1 MSLPT
6 GPRVTFLFTDIEGS
20 TRLERSL
27 GSATWSAV
35 VAEHDRRMRAAIE
48 SAGGIVVKTEGDA
61 FFAAFP
67 DPAGAVEA
75 IAAAERAIAGAGW
88 PIESATDPL
97 AVGADAEAATDV
109 EVELRVRAGLH
120 LGEGRLRER
129 QNDDESMDYVGIDV
143 NYAARIAAAANGG
156 QVILSDA
163 LAAALRDDLEGLLA
177 STATSLVD
185 VGLRIVKDFEEP
197 ARLYQL
203 VIPDAADDHRPLR
216 TLEAPTNLPH
226 EATSLVG
233 REVEI
238 ERLSHALEE
247 GRIVTLTGPGG
258 SGKTRLAIGV
268 AAAVRSRFP
277 HGVWFVDLAAVRDP
291 AMLETTIA
299 EVIGVRE
306 SKGQSAGEAVLA
318 HLRERETLLVIDN
331 LEQLL
336 PDAANRVAAL
346 IRSCPGLRL
355 LITSRELLRISGE
368 RGYPVPPLDVAAGI
382 LLFEDRALAQRPDL
396 VLNDET
402 RATIRAICER
412 LGGLPLAIELAAA
425 RVRLFAPAA
434 ILDRLGRSLDLGGG
448 ARDVPE
454 RQRTLRGA
462 IDWSHELLSG
472 GEQGL
477 FRRLSVFSGGWTAED
492 AAEVVDSADG
502 GSTNLDIDLLGGLE
516 SLADKSL
523 VRIEPGQGPDDV
535 DAWFS
540 EHPLLREYGQERL
553 EASGERPDREARHAA
568 VYADLAETEA
578 SRILGPTGERA
589 LRRLDRE
596 QHNLR
601 DAVAW
606 SLAHDQPAIGLR
618 IIGSTW
624 RWYQQRG
631 RLREARGLL
640 GQLLAH
646 PETVDIRVRIAAL
659 SADGGL
665 AYWMDDFDA
674 ADKAYDER
682 LSLAIETGDPLLLA
696 DAHYDMGFLS
706 MVRQDLASLRE
717 HEQLA
722 LDLYMQ
728 AGRENDILRARQALV
743 LGVFLSGDYEMAL
756 ALETQNLEAYRR
768 AGSLFQVAD
777 SMTLLAGVA
786 YRLGDPEASWARMQ
800 EGLRFWR
807 TNDLA
812 SGLARGL
819 GMASIILFKYGDPE
833 LAARIAAVTYKLV
846 REKGVMLAPVK
857 VIHLP
862 DPADSAVEVF
872 GAERAAELLADE
884 AAGPLAEMIDTVLS
898 MPTPTAD
905 PNASPA
911 PTGVSTTGG

>member
-20 TRLERSL
+20 TRLERAL

-48 SAGGIVVKTEGDA
+48 GAGGIVVKTEGDA

-67 DPAGAVEA
+67 DPAAAVAA
-75 IAAAERAIAGAGW
+75 IATAERAIAAAGW
-88 PIESATDPL
+88 PIEPATDPL
-97 AVGADAEAATDV
+97 AVGPDAEAATDV

-163 LAAALRDDLEGLLA
+163 LAGALRDDLDALLA

-233 REVEI
+233 REAEI
-238 ERLSHALEE
+238 ERLSHALED

-277 HGVWFVDLAAVRDP
+277 HGVWFIDLAAVRDP

-336 PDAANRVAAL
+336 PEAANRAAAL

-396 VLNDET
+396 LLDDEA
-402 RATIRAICER
+402 RVTIRAICER

-492 AAEVVDSADG
+492 AAEVVDAADG
-502 GSTNLDIDLLGGLE
+502 GSTNLNIDLLGGLE

-578 SRILGPTGERA
+578 SRILGPGGERA

-601 DAVAW
+601 EAIAW

-646 PETVDIRVRIAAL
+646 PERVDVRVRIAAL

-665 AYWMDDFDA
+665 AYWMDDFEA
-674 ADKAYDER
+674 AGKAYEER
-682 LSLAIETGDPLLLA
+682 LALAIEAQDPVLLA
-696 DAHYDMGFLS
+696 DAHYDIGFLS

-722 LDLYMQ
+722 LDLYTA
-728 AGRENDILRARQALV
+728 AGRENDVLRARQALV
-743 LGVFLSGDYEMAL
+743 LGVFLSGEYEAAR
-756 ALETQNLEAYRR
+756 ALEEQNLEAYRR

-777 SMTLLAGVA
+777 SMTLLSGVA
-786 YRLGDPEASWARMQ
+786 YRLDDPDRSWARMQ

-807 TNDLA
+807 SNDLA

-819 GMASIILFKYGDPE
+819 GMAAIILFKYGDPE
-833 LAARIAAVTYKLV
+833 LAARVAAVTYKLV

-862 DPADSAVEVF
+862 DPADSAVEIF

-884 AAGPLAEMIDTVLS
+884 AAPPLAEMIETVLS
-898 MPTPTAD
+898 MPTPTAS
-905 PNASPA
+905 PNASPT

>member
-48 SAGGIVVKTEGDA
+48 GAGGTVVKTEGDA
-61 FFAAFP
+61 FFAAFRE
-67 DPAGAVEA
+67 PAEAVAA
-75 IAAAERAIAGAGW
+75 IANAERAIAAAGW
-88 PIESATDPL
+88 PVDVTDILGGDDPAAATDP
-97 AVGADAEAATDV
+97 D
-109 EVELRVRAGLH
+109 VELRVRAGLH

-129 QNDDESMDYVGIDV
+129 QSDDEALDYVGIDV
-143 NYAARIAAAANGG
+143 NYAARITAAANGG

-163 LAAALRDDLEGLLA
+163 LTAALRPELETLLA

-185 VGLRIVKDFEEP
+185 AGLRIVKDFDEP

-203 VIPDAADDHRPLR
+203 IVPEAADDHRPLR

-233 REVEI
+233 REAEI
-238 ERLSHALEE
+238 ETLSHALED

-277 HGVWFVDLAAVRDP
+277 HGVWFIDLAAVRDP

-299 EVIGVRE
+299 TVIGVRE
-306 SKGQSAGEAVLA
+306 SKGQSAGDAVLA
-318 HLRERETLLVIDN
+318 HLRERQTLLVIDN

-336 PDAANRVAAL
+336 PEAANRVAGL
-346 IRSCPGLRL
+346 IRACPGLRL

-368 RGYPVPPLDVAAGI
+368 RGHLVPPLDVEAGV

-396 VLNDET
+396 ILDDAT

-434 ILDRLGRSLDLGGG
+434 ILERLGRSLDLGGG
-448 ARDVPE
+448 ARDLPE

-492 AAEVVDSADG
+492 AAGVVDDANG
-502 GSTNLDIDLLGGLE
+502 GSTNLDIDLFGGLE

-523 VRIEPGQGPDDV
+523 VRIEPGEGPDDV

-553 EASGERPDREARHAA
+553 EASGERAEREARHAA
-568 VYADLAETEA
+568 VYADLAEA
-578 SRILGPTGERA
+578 QSARILTASGQQA
-589 LRRLDRE
+589 LHRIDRE

-601 DAVAW
+601 DAVTW
-606 SLAHDQPAIGLR
+606 SLAHDEPAVGMR
-618 IIGSTW
+618 IISSTW

-640 GQLLAH
+640 GQLLARGA
-646 PETVDIRVRIAAL
+646 EVDVRIRIATLAAE
-659 SADGGL
+659 GGL
-665 AYWMDDFDA
+665 AYWMDDFEA
-674 ADKAYDER
+674 AGKAYEER
-682 LSLAIETGDPLLLA
+682 LELASTTGDDLLMA
-696 DAHYDMGFLS
+696 DAHYDIGFMS
-706 MVRQDLASLRE
+706 VVGQNPEKVRE
-717 HEQLA
+717 HEQQA
-722 LDLYMQ
+722 LDLYTAQ
-728 AGRENDILRARQALV
+728 GRHDGVLRARQALV
-743 LGVFLSGDYEMAL
+743 LGVFLTGDYATAL
-756 ALETQNLEAYRR
+756 ALEEQNLAAYREAR
-768 AGSLFQVAD
+768 SLFQIAD
-777 SMTLLAGVA
+777 SMTLLSAVH
-786 YRLGDPEASWARMQ
+786 YRLDEPDASWTRMQ
-800 EGLRFWR
+800 EGMRFWVE
-807 TNDLA
+807 NDLA

-819 GMASIILFKYGDPE
+819 GMASIVLFRYGDPE
-833 LAARIAAVTYKLV
+833 LAARVAAVTYKLA
-846 REKGVMLAPVK
+846 REKSVMVAPVK
-857 VIHLP
+857 VLHLP
-862 DPADSAVEVF
+862 DPADLAVAAF
-872 GAERAAELLADE
+872 GPERAAELLSEDAAPPLIETVE
-884 AAGPLAEMIDTVLS
+884 AILAMRG
-898 MPTPTAD
+898 PTASGTATT
-905 PNASPA
+905 ASGA
-911 PTGVSTTGG
+911 ATTGG